1 MANRKNTLWK
11 RLGEILLSFRS
22 DKKISLNVVAKEIKI
37 DKAVLSKIERGKK
50 YATRDQVVKLFN
62 YYNFDDNMPLIAWLA
77 DKILFQLGSEE
88 VALKAMQVA
97 EESLIYTTKK
107 TLP

>member
-1 MANRKNTLWK
+1 
-11 RLGEILLSFRS
+11 
-22 DKKISLNVVAKEIKI
+22 
-37 DKAVLSKIERGKK
+37 
-50 YATRDQVVKLFN
+50 
-62 YYNFDDNMPLIAWLA
+62 MPLIAWLA